1 LKNINL
7 YESHRK
13 IFNYYLSGFNLF
25 NFFLFQKV
33 KKRNFFARNFAKI
46 MKISSPAFEENS
58 KIPEKYTCDGENV
71 NPPLKIE
78 GIPKEAKSLV
88 LIVDDPDA
96 PMGTFLHWLVWN
108 IPPETNFIEENSLP
122 EGAVQGRNDFGKENY
137 GGPCPPFGTHRY
149 FFKVYA
155 LDKVLNLPE
164 GSSLKEVEEVMK
176 GHILD
181 QAQLIGFY
189 QRK

>member
-1 LKNINL
+1 MKAVGKYLII
-7 YESHRK
+7 
-13 IFNYYLSGFNLF
+13 IFLILIFLVLF
-25 NFFLFQKV
+25 FFKRS
-33 KKRNFFARNFAKI
+33 KKEVSLPEILPKI
-46 MKISSPAFEENS
+46 MKISSPAFENNS
-58 KIPEKYTCDGENV
+58 KIPEKYTCDGENI

-78 GIPKEAKSLV
+78 GVPKEAKSLV

-96 PMGTFLHWLVWN
+96 PIGTFLHWLVWN

-155 LDKVLNLPE
+155 LDKVFDLPP
-164 GSSLKEVEEVMK
+164 GSTLKEVEKEME

-181 QAQLIGFY
+181 QAQLVGLY
-189 QRK
+189 QKR

>member
-1 LKNINL
+1 MKVFG
-7 YESHRK
+7 K
-13 IFNYYLSGFNLF
+13 YLIIVFLILILF
-25 NFFLFQKV
+25 APFFFKRS
-33 KKRNFFARNFAKI
+33 KKEISLPETLSKI
-46 MKISSPAFEENS
+46 MKISSPAFDNNS

-78 GIPKEAKSLV
+78 GVPKEAKSLV

-122 EGAVQGRNDFGKENY
+122 EGAVQGKNDFGKENY

-149 FFKVYA
+149 FFKLYA

-164 GSSLKEVEEVMK
+164 GSSLKEVEKEME

-181 QAQLIGFY
+181 QAQLVGLY

>member
-1 LKNINL
+1 MKALGKYLIL
-7 YESHRK
+7 
-13 IFNYYLSGFNLF
+13 IFLILIFLTPFFFKRSKKEISFPKTLS
-25 NFFLFQKV
+25 
-33 KKRNFFARNFAKI
+33 KI
-46 MKISSPAFEENS
+46 MKISSPAFENNS

-78 GIPKEAKSLV
+78 GVPKEAKSLV

-122 EGAVQGRNDFGKENY
+122 ERAIQGKNDFGKENY

-149 FFKVYA
+149 FFKLYA
-155 LDKVLNLPE
+155 LDKILDLPP
-164 GSSLKEVEEVMK
+164 GSNLKEVEKAMD

-181 QAQLIGFY
+181 QDQLVGLY